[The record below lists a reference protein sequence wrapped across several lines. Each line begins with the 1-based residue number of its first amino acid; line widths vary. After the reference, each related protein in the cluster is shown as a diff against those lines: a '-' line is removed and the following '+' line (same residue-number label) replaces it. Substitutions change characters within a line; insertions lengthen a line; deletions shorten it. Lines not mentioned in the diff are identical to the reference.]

1 VQGEPSLLGVP
12 DMLLGDVYFEMFTV
26 RLFTTWEKP
35 TEFGWEC
42 QQDWPRIMVR
52 IDYYLKGCMEGEFL
66 KITSTGRSPCEGSRT
81 TDSLRLGPLALDTQE
96 FQSHRIER

>member
-12 DMLLGDVYFEMFTV
+12 DMLLGDVYFGMFTV
-26 RLFTTWEKP
+26 RLFTTWKKS

-52 IDYYLKGCMEGEFL
+52 IDYYLKGCMVEQ
-66 KITSTGRSPCEGSRT
+66 KCKNNISGRNKRNF
-81 TDSLRLGPLALDTQE
+81 PLPI
-96 FQSHRIER
+96 F

>member
-26 RLFTTWEKP
+26 RLFTTWGKS

-52 IDYYLKGCMEGEFL
+52 IDYYLKGCMVEQKCKNNISGSNICT
-66 KITSTGRSPCEGSRT
+66 KTS
-81 TDSLRLGPLALDTQE
+81 
-96 FQSHRIER
+96 